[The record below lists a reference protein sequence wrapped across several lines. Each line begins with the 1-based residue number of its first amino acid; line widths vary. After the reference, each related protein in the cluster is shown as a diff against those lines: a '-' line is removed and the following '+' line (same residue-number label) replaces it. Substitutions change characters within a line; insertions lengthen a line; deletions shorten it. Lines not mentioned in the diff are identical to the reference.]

1 MNASRQ
7 TAKRWRRFCWLDKL
21 ALCRNLNC
29 MSEALQYLTDETGN
43 KTAVVLPLTDYEKL
57 LEDLDD
63 LAAIAE
69 RREEPT
75 IPHEQFKAELRRDGL
90 L

>member
-1 MNASRQ
+1 
-7 TAKRWRRFCWLDKL
+7 
-21 ALCRNLNC
+21 
-29 MSEALQYLTDETGN
+29 MSDTLHYITDENGER
-43 KTAVVLPLTDYEKL
+43 TAVVVPIVQYEKL

-75 IPHEQFKAELRRDGL
+75 VPHDQFVAELKRDGL

>member
-1 MNASRQ
+1 MD
-7 TAKRWRRFCWLDKL
+7 CWP
-21 ALCRNLNC
+21 AGRYSEGSEAPYCQVAAQIS
-29 MSEALQYLTDETGN
+29 MSETLHYITDEHGERS
-43 KTAVVLPLTDYEKL
+43 AVVLPIAQYEKL

-69 RREEPT
+69 RREET
-75 IPHEQFKAELRRDGL
+75 VVPHDQFIAGLKRNGL

>member
-1 MNASRQ
+1 MG
-7 TAKRWRRFCWLDKL
+7 
-21 ALCRNLNC
+21 
-29 MSEALQYLTDETGN
+29 EALPYLTDEAGK
-43 KTAVVLPLTDYEKL
+43 KTAVVLPITDYEKL

-63 LAAIAE
+63 LASIAE

-75 IPHEQFKAELRRDGL
+75 IPHEQFKAELKRDGL

>member
-1 MNASRQ
+1 
-7 TAKRWRRFCWLDKL
+7 
-21 ALCRNLNC
+21 
-29 MSEALQYLTDETGN
+29 MSEALQYLTDEAGK
-43 KTAVVLPLTDYEKL
+43 KTAVVIPMTDYENL

-69 RREEPT
+69 RREEAT
-75 IPHEQFKAELRRDGL
+75 VPHEHFKADLRQDGL

>member
-1 MNASRQ
+1 
-7 TAKRWRRFCWLDKL
+7 
-21 ALCRNLNC
+21 
-29 MSEALQYLTDETGN
+29 MSQVLQYLTDEAGK
-43 KTAVVLPLTDYEKL
+43 KTAVVLAIADYEKL

-75 IPHEQFKAELRRDGL
+75 ILHEQFKAELKRDGIL
-90 L
+90 